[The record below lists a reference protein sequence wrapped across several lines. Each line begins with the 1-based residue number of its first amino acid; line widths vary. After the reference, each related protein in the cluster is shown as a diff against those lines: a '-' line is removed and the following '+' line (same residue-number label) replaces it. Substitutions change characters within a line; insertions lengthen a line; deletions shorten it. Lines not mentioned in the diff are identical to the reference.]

1 MSKQFI
7 SGYFSFTKKERTGTF
22 ALLILIAVLIIAPFL
37 FPFFIKKK
45 TFSPDAF
52 KKEIASLKIKQ
63 ADSSLKYQPKN
74 YDDEQPAYLQQTE
87 KRYNREQSIKGELFY
102 FNPNTL
108 DEAGWQ
114 RLGLKDKTI
123 ATIKNYLSKGGK
135 FYKPEDIKKIWG
147 LNEALAESLIPY
159 VQIEKPT
166 GQKNDVANNYPKPV
180 YEKPVYKPSVVDINI
195 ADTTAF
201 IALPGIGSKLA
212 QRIIG
217 FRDKLG
223 GFYKIEQVGETF
235 GLQDSTF
242 QKIKARLIL
251 SNNDVKQLNIN
262 TATLDELKIH
272 PYLRYAIANAIV
284 QYRTQHGNFSSI
296 NDLKK
301 IVLITEDI
309 FSKAAPYLK
318 IN

>member
-1 MSKQFI
+1 MWKQFV
-7 SGYFSFTKKERTGTF
+7 SDYFNFSKKERTGTITLLAVI
-22 ALLILIAVLIIAPFL
+22 ALLVIVPFL
-37 FPFFIKKK
+37 FPFFIKQKK
-45 TFSPDAF
+45 YAADDF
-52 KKEIASLKIKQ
+52 KKEIAAIKIKQ
-63 ADSSLKYQPKN
+63 SDSTKTFQRKYDEEDQLAYTQQP
-74 YDDEQPAYLQQTE
+74 D
-87 KRYNREQSIKGELFY
+87 KRYNREQSTKGERFY

-123 ATIKNYLSKGGK
+123 TTIKNYLSKGGK
-135 FYKPEDIKKIWG
+135 FYQPEDIKKIWG
-147 LNEALAESLIPY
+147 LNEKLAATLIPY
-159 VQIEKPT
+159 VKIEAAIK
-166 GQKNDVANNYPKPV
+166 KYEAANNNPKPV
-180 YEKPVYKPSVVDINI
+180 YEKPAYKPAIVDINS

-223 GFYKIEQVGETF
+223 GFYKTEQVAETF

-242 QKIKARLIL
+242 QKIKARLVL
-251 SNNDVKQLNIN
+251 NSAAVKQLNIN
-262 TATLDELKIH
+262 TASLDELKAH
-272 PYLRYAIANAIV
+272 PYLRYAVANAIV

-301 IVLITEDI
+301 IMLVTEDI
-309 FSKAAPYLK
+309 FTKAAPYLK

>member
-1 MSKQFI
+1 MWKQFI
-7 SGYFSFTKKERTGTF
+7 SDYFSFSKRERTGTITLLAVI
-22 ALLILIAVLIIAPFL
+22 ALLIILPLL
-37 FPFFIKKK
+37 FPFFIKQK
-45 TFSPDAF
+45 TYAADDF
-52 KKEIASLKIKQ
+52 KKEIASIKTKQ
-63 ADSSLKYQPKN
+63 ADSTKTYRRKYN
-74 YDDEQPAYLQQTE
+74 EDEQLAYVQQPD
-87 KRYNREQSIKGELFY
+87 KRYNSEQPIKGELFH

-135 FYKPEDIKKIWG
+135 FYQPEDIKKIWG
-147 LNEALAESLIPY
+147 LNEALADNLIPY
-159 VQIEKPT
+159 VRIET
-166 GQKNDVANNYPKPV
+166 AQKKDAANYDTKPV
-180 YEKPVYKPSVVDINI
+180 YEKPAYKPAIVDINS

-212 QRIIG
+212 QRIIS

-223 GFYKIEQVGETF
+223 GFYKTEQVAETF

-242 QKIKARLIL
+242 QKIKPRLVL
-251 SNNDVKQLNIN
+251 NNAAVNQLNIN
-262 TATLDELKIH
+262 TASLDELKAH

-284 QYRTQHGNFSSI
+284 QYRSQHGNFSSI

-301 IVLITEDI
+301 IMLVTEDI